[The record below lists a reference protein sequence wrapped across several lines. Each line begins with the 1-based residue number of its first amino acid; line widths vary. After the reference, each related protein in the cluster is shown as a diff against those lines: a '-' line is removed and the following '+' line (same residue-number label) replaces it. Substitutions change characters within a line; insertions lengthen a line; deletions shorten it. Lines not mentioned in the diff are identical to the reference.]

1 MLKFN
6 EFLNEAY
13 DEMLE
18 VDAKH
23 LLNNIDAINAKLDN
37 ITEKPYQNAPIFLA
51 QLRGALEI
59 YGVLLPASAT
69 VNFLNL
75 DAELVYMLANSD
87 HYLYIIYN
95 TRDDGYVDGYAQVV
109 DNSELQDLIGM
120 TVEDYSHK
128 PMQPR
133 PRHLPARYDSDGSN
147 AADYDPP
154 LPGTDPPRVEPNL
167 PANIPNP

>member
-6 EFLNEAY
+6 EFLNEEY
-13 DEMLE
+13 DETVE

-37 ITEKPYQNAPIFLA
+37 ITEKPYQNAPIFLT

-69 VNFLNL
+69 ANFLNL
-75 DAELVYMLANSD
+75 DAELVYMLSGSE

-109 DNSELQDLIGM
+109 DNSELNDLMAMDSSELLKNTPLPQKQWI
-120 TVEDYSHK
+120 
-128 PMQPR
+128 P
-133 PRHLPARYDSDGSN
+133 PARKDDDSGNDSEY
-147 AADYDPP
+147 A
-154 LPGTDPPRVEPNL
+154 
-167 PANIPNP
+167 

>member
-6 EFLNEAY
+6 EFLNEEY
-13 DEMLE
+13 DETVE
-18 VDAKH
+18 VDATH

-37 ITEKPYQNAPIFLA
+37 ITEKPYQNAPIFLT

-69 VNFLNL
+69 ANFLNL
-75 DAELVYMLANSD
+75 DAELVYMLSGSE

-109 DNSELQDLIGM
+109 DNSELNDLM
-120 TVEDYSHK
+120 AMDSSELLKNAPLPQK
-128 PMQPR
+128 PWIP
-133 PRHLPARYDSDGSN
+133 PARKDDDSGNDSEY
-147 AADYDPP
+147 A
-154 LPGTDPPRVEPNL
+154 
-167 PANIPNP
+167 

>member
-59 YGVLLPASAT
+59 YGVLLPSSAT

-109 DNSELQDLIGM
+109 DNSELQDLISSDDVLKGEPL
-120 TVEDYSHK
+120 VKK
-128 PMQPR
+128 PWIP
-133 PRHLPARYDSDGSN
+133 PARKDDDSGNDSEY
-147 AADYDPP
+147 A
-154 LPGTDPPRVEPNL
+154 
-167 PANIPNP
+167 